1 MFTTNAHLGDFR
13 QAGKGAQERFLGC
26 AWNDGLGV
34 RSTAEA
40 VPRQTGKSAAVL
52 LRCWGN
58 ANSIGMM
65 ISFFA
70 PDEQCGAEGR
80 MQRAE
85 DGAFERAECAQGAV
99 DEWRRDGWIGR
110 AQAEGFFD
118 DALGKFY
125 GEGPLKPV
133 GGDFDFEAGLL
144 KQRKERGFAVA
155 GDVVVDDVVIGPD
168 EVEGGDSDDESA
180 AGLEER
186 DATAK
191 CDRGIGD
198 VFEDIEEQEKRILFA
213 GLEGI
218 VERADMNF
226 LEMRIG
232 GIDDVAVGF
241 DAFDI
246 AEFGERVE
254 EERVAAA
261 NVEDGDL
268 RG

>member
-1 MFTTNAHLGDFR
+1 MH
-13 QAGKGAQERFLGC
+13 
-26 AWNDGLGV
+26 
-34 RSTAEA
+34 
-40 VPRQTGKSAAVL
+40 PY
-52 LRCWGN
+52 WGN
-58 ANSIGMM
+58 AISIGMM

-70 PDEQCGAEGR
+70 PDEESCAEGR

-85 DGAFERAECAQGAV
+85 DGAFERAERAQGAV
-99 DEWRRDGWIGR
+99 DGWRRDGWIGGLH
-110 AQAEGFFD
+110 AESFFD

-125 GEGPLKPV
+125 REGPLKPV
-133 GGDFDFEAGLL
+133 GGGFDFQAGLL

-180 AGLEER
+180 SGLEKR
-186 DATAK
+186 DATAEGVG
-191 CDRGIGD
+191 GIGD

-232 GIDDVAVGF
+232 GIDDVAVSF
-241 DAFDI
+241 DAFDV
-246 AEFGERVE
+246 AEFGEGVE

-261 NVEDGDL
+261 DVEDGDP